1 MLYRAVFILL
11 IAFTVV
17 SCQFTETM
25 VLNEDGSG
33 RMSIEMDM
41 SEVMAFG
48 GMIEDST
55 ITKIDT
61 IISMKKVLEEKK
73 DSISQLPKNEQAKLK
88 KMENYFM
95 RMYMDT
101 EDGEMVMKMYT
112 DFKNVEETN
121 DIMDGFGNSTSLLP
135 SLGGSEMN
143 FKKDEESA
151 DIIGVSYKYTKGK
164 FSRDAYI
171 KDKAKHKIEV
181 DSMQDAEAF
190 MGGMKYK
197 LKYTFPK
204 KIVKSS
210 VDDATYSLD
219 GKTIEFERSFIDYL
233 KDPDV
238 MDLEV
243 EIEN

>member
-1 MLYRAVFILL
+1 MLYRAVYIL
-11 IAFTVV
+11 IVAFAAV

-33 RMSIEMDM
+33 RMAIEMDM
-41 SEVMAFG
+41 SEMMAFG

-61 IISMKKVLEEKK
+61 LVSMKSILEEKQ
-73 DSISQLPKNEQAKLK
+73 DSISQLSKKEQAKLK
-88 KMENYFM
+88 KMENYFL

-101 EDGEMVMKMYT
+101 EDDEMVMKMYT
-112 DFKNVEETN
+112 DFKNVEEAN
-121 DIMDGFGNSTSLLP
+121 DIMDGFGNASSLVP
-135 SLGGSEMN
+135 NLGGGDMN
-143 FKKDEESA
+143 FKKDEESSE
-151 DIIGVSYKYTKGK
+151 IMGVSYQYKKGK
-164 FSRDAYI
+164 FIRDAYI
-171 KDKAKHKIEV
+171 KDIEKHKAQI
-181 DSMQDAEAF
+181 DSMKNAESF
-190 MGGMKYK
+190 MSSMKYK

-210 VDDATYSLD
+210 VEDATYSLD
-219 GKTIEFERSFIDYL
+219 GKTIEFERNFIDYM
-233 KDPDV
+233 KDPDI